1 MADVVIAPS
10 VLTADLADLADSC
23 REAVDAGLEWLHLA
37 VMDGNFVPSLPFGPP
52 VIRSLRAALGD
63 GPTFD
68 AHLMV
73 SNAETCFQD
82 YIDAGCDHL
91 SVHVEAVTHLHR
103 LLHAIRDAGAGVG
116 IVLNPATPVEA
127 ALEVLE
133 DVDLVLV
140 MRVNP
145 GFGGQSCLPN
155 VEAMVRRLASHIK
168 LDADDLVAQLG
179 PVSSHPS
186 NANTTPPTQ
195 TVGDKASRT
204 PWGAILLALMALIG
218 IGSWAQRS
226 THKPLTETELQPTAE
241 QSQQSIQPAPAD
253 LTSGSITLIS
263 REPCWI
269 ALRRNGIVEFEGTL
283 DTPRTVEKP
292 EGVEIYPG
300 RPDLVTLRR
309 DGDEPITLGSINDL
323 RWYPLKPER

>member
-1 MADVVIAPS
+1 MSGSDFNTPS
-10 VLTADLADLADSC
+10 MHSSGIEAVGAAIRQGRESCSISREDLAQRLHMGC
-23 REAVDAGLEWLHLA
+23 EQLE
-37 VMDGNFVPSLPFGPP
+37 
-52 VIRSLRAALGD
+52 
-63 GPTFD
+63 
-68 AHLMV
+68 
-73 SNAETCFQD
+73 
-82 YIDAGCDHL
+82 
-91 SVHVEAVTHLHR
+91 
-103 LLHAIRDAGAGVG
+103 
-116 IVLNPATPVEA
+116 
-127 ALEVLE
+127 ALEHGEPHL
-133 DVDLVLV
+133 
-140 MRVNP
+140 
-145 GFGGQSCLPN
+145 LPEP
-155 VEAMVRRLASHIK
+155 VFIKAMVRRLASHLK
-168 LDADDLVAQLG
+168 LDADALVAQLG

-204 PWGAILLALMALIG
+204 PWGAILLSLMALIG

-226 THKPLTETELQPTAE
+226 THKTLTETEIQPTAK